1 MISLRRFGLDEQL
14 AASVKSTS
22 GSTIAQLP
30 AGDLTNFAVQL
41 NAAQVQDVKWGR
53 VCIVLTSA
61 AFPMGHLKGL
71 IAIAPFVGMASLSQ
85 AQVPGSQSSAGSPSG
100 FAMVLLI
107 NPTTIRITLT
117 LTGVTGQT
125 SAALVEGGAPDACLH
140 HDLFETKALLE
151 LRVSGTVLSLC
162 IRVTGSPGPGAASG
176 ATVCSLPQ
184 GNVSAVECTIS
195 DAQFRQLPFAS
206 LHFRVNYLSSK
217 QLRGQ
222 AWLS

>member
-1 MISLRRFGLDEQL
+1 
-14 AASVKSTS
+14 
-22 GSTIAQLP
+22 
-30 AGDLTNFAVQL
+30 
-41 NAAQVQDVKWGR
+41 
-53 VCIVLTSA
+53 
-61 AFPMGHLKGL
+61 MGHLKGL

-107 NPTTIRITLT
+107 NLTTIRITLT

-140 HDLFETKALLE
+140 LSEPKALLE

-206 LHFRVNYLSSK
+206 LHFQVNYLSTK